1 MSISRGQDK
10 EDVVHRYNGILL
22 SHKNETVPFAETQM
36 DLKSITQSEVS
47 KKEKNKYHVLTHIF
61 GIQENGTDETIFKA
75 EIQTQMQRA
84 K

>member
-47 KKEKNKYHVLTHIF
+47 QKEKNKYQV
-61 GIQENGTDETIFKA
+61 
-75 EIQTQMQRA
+75 
-84 K
+84 